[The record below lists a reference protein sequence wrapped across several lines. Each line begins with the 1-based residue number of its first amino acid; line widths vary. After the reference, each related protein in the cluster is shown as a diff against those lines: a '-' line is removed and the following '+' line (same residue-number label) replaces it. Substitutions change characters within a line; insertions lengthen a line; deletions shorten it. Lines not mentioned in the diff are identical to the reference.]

1 MYTSCLSTLDAAY
14 TPHSAMEV
22 VLHSGILCL
31 FRVAYRTQVIGGV
44 VVRVPIK
51 ADEVPPVKKTKSR
64 NTRGAHVS

>member
-1 MYTSCLSTLDAAY
+1 
-14 TPHSAMEV
+14 MEV

-51 ADEVPPVKKTKSR
+51 ADEVPPVKKSKSR